1 MEPIRILHIVGVM
14 NRGGA
19 ETLLMELYRHID
31 TTKVQFDFLVYN
43 YTNQPGA
50 YDEEIISRGGRL
62 FFATKKFYQGPV
74 AFCLELYRFFKQHP
88 EYRIVHI
95 HQYAPSGYM
104 AAMAKKA
111 NRNCVTIA
119 HSHSI
124 HTNTAFLRNVSEKIS
139 KKLLKKN
146 ADFIFGCSKDAI
158 ELRFSQSPDNQR
170 FFVVNNA
177 IDVKKYAFDIT
188 KRTQWRKTFGADD
201 KTVIIGNVARFSE
214 EKNHRFIVE
223 IFDCFT
229 KLNSD
234 CRLVFVG
241 DGEKRQEI
249 EQLVREKDLV
259 DKVYFLGVRDDVNEI
274 LNAFDVFI
282 LPSQFE
288 GLGIVLI
295 EAQANGLP
303 CVISSGVIPQ
313 EADVGAELVTR
324 VGLEEPAFVWAKACV
339 DVQSDRCESQFAQQS
354 VIKSGY
360 EIGSVTNWLEY
371 FYLSYW
377 SKE

>member
-1 MEPIRILHIVGVM
+1 MEPIRILHIVGAM

-19 ETLLMELYRHID
+19 ETLIMELYRHID
-31 TTKVQFDFLVYN
+31 TSKVQFDFLVYN
-43 YTNQPGA
+43 YSNRQA
-50 YDEEIISRGGRL
+50 AFDEEILNRGGKL
-62 FFATKKFYQGPV
+62 FFAKKKFYRGPV
-74 AFCLELYRFFKQHP
+74 AFCIELYRFFKQHP
-88 EYRIVHI
+88 EYKIVHI

-111 NRNCVTIA
+111 NRNSVTIM

-124 HTNTAFLRNVSEKIS
+124 HTNTAFLRRISEKIS
-139 KKLLKKN
+139 KKLLKNN

-158 ELRFSQSPDNQR
+158 ELRFLQSPDNQR

-177 IDVKKYAFDIT
+177 IDVKKYAFDKT
-188 KRTQWRKTFGADD
+188 KRTQWRKTFGAHKD
-201 KTVIIGNVARFSE
+201 TLVIGNVARFTD

-223 IFDCFT
+223 IFDR
-229 KLNSD
+229 LNKSHYD
-234 CRLVFVG
+234 SRLVFVG
-241 DGEKRQEI
+241 DGEKRQEV
-249 EQLVREKDLV
+249 EQLVREKGYSDR
-259 DKVYFLGVRDDVNEI
+259 VYFLGVRDDVNQI

-303 CVISSGVIPQ
+303 CVISKDVIPQ
-313 EADVGAELVTR
+313 EADVGANLVTR
-324 VGLEEPAFVWAKACV
+324 VGLEETADVWAQACAGVQAGRCDSQLAQKA
-339 DVQSDRCESQFAQQS
+339 
-354 VIKSGY
+354 VIDAGY
-360 EIGSVTNWLEY
+360 ETSSVSNWLEN
-371 FYLSYW
+371 FYLEHW